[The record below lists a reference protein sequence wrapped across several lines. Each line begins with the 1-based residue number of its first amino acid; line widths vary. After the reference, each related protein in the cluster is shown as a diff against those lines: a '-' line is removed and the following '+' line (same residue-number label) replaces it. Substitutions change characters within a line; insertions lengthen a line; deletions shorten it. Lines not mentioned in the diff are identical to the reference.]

1 MAQED
6 DVKLNPDAVN
16 APFPTK
22 DQLLALIHRRKEVLD
37 IMEKDQSALWQDD
50 PSHDLRT
57 HLRVVTSEETKV
69 DKQLKAASAVLQRDF
84 TISHE

>member
-1 MAQED
+1 MAQD
-6 DVKLNPDAVN
+6 DDLKLNPDAVN

-37 IMEKDQSALWQDD
+37 LMDGQKDQSWVDNPYNAMRTE
-50 PSHDLRT
+50 LRA
-57 HLRVVTSEETKV
+57 VTSAENKV

-84 TISHE
+84 TISHD